1 MPTCPTCGAN
11 LSPDW
16 KFCIYCGTTVPT
28 VLPRRYTNTGREIP
42 SAIRPE
48 HSSTPAS
55 RRRGPLVL
63 GLLLGAVV
71 VASII
76 TLVVVFV
83 ATR

>member
-16 KFCIYCGTTVPT
+16 KFCIYCGTVVPT

-48 HSSTPAS
+48 HSWAPA
-55 RRRGPLVL
+55 RRRLGPLVL
-63 GLLLGAVV
+63 GIVLAVV
-71 VASII
+71 ATASIV
-76 TLVVVFV
+76 TLIVVF